1 MSINWSYHI
10 CQMGTEDT
18 PKPNTVTEIKAYIY
32 GIDDTTGKNTTEVF
46 IVTLP
51 PADSDNFTDY
61 SKLTESQ
68 VLTWVE
74 NNLTDDQVTYYK
86 SEIEKKIGRMNATPA
101 GDNTAVEDMDAP
113 PPLPW

>member
-1 MSINWSYHI
+1 MSITWSYHI
-10 CQMGTEDT
+10 AQMGTENT
-18 PKPNTVTEIKAYIY
+18 PKPNTVTEIKAYLY

-51 PADSDNFTDY
+51 PADSENFVDY
-61 SKLTESQ
+61 SSLTESQ

-74 NNLTDDQVTYYK
+74 NSLTDDSVTYYK
-86 SEIEKKIGRMNATPA
+86 SEIEKRIGRMNDTAA
-101 GDNTAVEDMDAP
+101 GVNTEVMDAP

>member
-1 MSINWSYHI
+1 MSITWSYHI

-61 SKLTESQ
+61 SELTESQ

-86 SEIEKKIGRMNATPA
+86 SEIEKKIEHMN
-101 GDNTAVEDMDAP
+101 NTAAGNNPESIDVP

>member
-1 MSINWSYHI
+1 MSITWSYHI
-10 CQMGTEDT
+10 AQMGTEDT

-32 GIDDTTGKNTTEVF
+32 GVDDTTGKNTTEVF

-61 SKLTESQ
+61 SELTESQ

-74 NNLTDDQVTYYK
+74 SNLTADQVTYFK
-86 SEIEKKIGRMNATPA
+86 SEVEKKIGWMNDTAA
-101 GDNTAVEDMDAP
+101 GINTEAIDAP

>member
-1 MSINWSYHI
+1 MSISWSYHI
-10 CQMGTEDT
+10 AQMGTEDT

-46 IVTLP
+46 NVLLP
-51 PADSDNFTDY
+51 PADSNNFSDY

-68 VLTWVE
+68 VVTWVE
-74 NNLTDDQVTYYK
+74 GLLTSVEVEKMK
-86 SEIEKKIGRMNATPA
+86 SKVEKMIMRMNDTSPV
-101 GDNTAVEDMDAP
+101 GINTEMDCP

>member
-1 MSINWSYHI
+1 MSITWSYHI
-10 CQMGTEDT
+10 CQMGTENT
-18 PKPNTVTEIKAYIY
+18 PKPKTVTEIKAYIY

-46 IVTLP
+46 NVILP

-68 VLTWVE
+68 VVTWVE
-74 NNLTDDQVTYYK
+74 SNLSQTEVDNMK
-86 SEIEKKIGRMNATPA
+86 SRVEKIIVRMNDTAA
-101 GDNTAVEDMDAP
+101 GINTESIDAP

>member
-32 GIDDTTGKNTTEVF
+32 GIDDATGKNTTEVF

-51 PADSDNFTDY
+51 PADSSNFTDY

-74 NNLTDDQVTYYK
+74 SNLSQTEVDNMK
-86 SEIEKKIGRMNATPA
+86 SRVEKIIVRMNDTAA
-101 GDNTAVEDMDAP
+101 GINTESIDAP

>member
-1 MSINWSYHI
+1 MSISWSYHI
-10 CQMGTEDT
+10 AQMGTEDT

-46 IVTLP
+46 NVMLP
-51 PADSDNFTDY
+51 PADSSNFTDY

-68 VLTWVE
+68 VVTWVE
-74 NNLTDDQVTYYK
+74 GLLTSEEITNMK
-86 SEIEKKIGRMNATPA
+86 SKVEKMILRMNDTAA
-101 GDNTAVEDMDAP
+101 GINTESIDAP

>member
-32 GIDDTTGKNTTEVF
+32 GIDDTTGKNNTEVF
-46 IVTLP
+46 NVTLP

-74 NNLTDDQVTYYK
+74 NNLTADEVTNMK
-86 SEIEKKIGRMNATPA
+86 SKVEKIIVHMNDTAA
-101 GDNTAVEDMDAP
+101 GINTESIDAP

>member
-10 CQMGTEDT
+10 CQMGTENT

-32 GIDDTTGKNTTEVF
+32 GIDDITGKNTTEVF

-51 PADSDNFTDY
+51 PADSSNFTDY

-74 NNLTDDQVTYYK
+74 SNLSQTEVDNMK
-86 SEIEKKIGRMNATPA
+86 SRVEKIIVRMNDTAA
-101 GDNTAVEDMDAP
+101 GINTESIDAP

>member
-1 MSINWSYHI
+1 MSITWSYHI

-18 PKPNTVTEIKAYIY
+18 PKPKTVTEIKAYIY
-32 GIDDTTGKNTTEVF
+32 GIDDATGKNTTEVF

-51 PADSDNFTDY
+51 QADSNNFIDY
-61 SKLTESQ
+61 SELTESQ

-74 NNLTDDQVTYYK
+74 SNLTDAEVAHYK
-86 SEIEKKIGRMNATPA
+86 SEVEKKIEHMNATAA
-101 GDNTAVEDMDAP
+101 GSNPEPIDVP

>member
-1 MSINWSYHI
+1 MSITWSYHI

-32 GIDDTTGKNTTEVF
+32 GIDNTTGKNTTEVF
-46 IVTLP
+46 IITLP

-61 SKLTESQ
+61 SKLSESK

-74 NNLTDDQVTYYK
+74 SNLSQTEVDNMK
-86 SEIEKKIGRMNATPA
+86 SRVEKIIVRMNDTAA
-101 GDNTAVEDMDAP
+101 GINTESMDAP

>member
-1 MSINWSYHI
+1 MSISWSYHI
-10 CQMGTEDT
+10 AQMGTEDT

-46 IVTLP
+46 NVMLP
-51 PADSDNFTDY
+51 PADSSNFTDY

-68 VLTWVE
+68 VVTWVE
-74 NNLTDDQVTYYK
+74 GLLTSEEITNMK
-86 SEIEKKIGRMNATPA
+86 SKVEKMIMRMNDTSAV
-101 GDNTAVEDMDAP
+101 GINTEMDCP

>member
-1 MSINWSYHI
+1 MSITWSYHI

-32 GIDDTTGKNTTEVF
+32 GIDDATGKNTTEVF

-61 SKLTESQ
+61 SKLSESQ

-74 NNLTDDQVTYYK
+74 SNLSQTEVDNMK
-86 SEIEKKIGRMNATPA
+86 SRVEKIIVRMNDTAA
-101 GDNTAVEDMDAP
+101 GINTESIDAP
-113 PPLPW
+113 QPLPW

>member
-1 MSINWSYHI
+1 MSITWSYHI

-32 GIDDTTGKNTTEVF
+32 GIDDTTKNNTTEVF
-46 IVTLP
+46 NVILP
-51 PADSDNFTDY
+51 PADSGDFTDY
-61 SKLTESQ
+61 SKLSESQ

-74 NNLTDDQVTYYK
+74 SNLSQTEVDNMK
-86 SEIEKKIGRMNATPA
+86 SRVEKIIVRMNDTVA
-101 GDNTAVEDMDAP
+101 GINTESIDAP

>member
-1 MSINWSYHI
+1 MSITWSYHI

-18 PKPNTVTEIKAYIY
+18 PKPKTVTEIKAYIY
-32 GIDDTTGKNTTEVF
+32 GIDDATGKNTTEVF

-51 PADSDNFTDY
+51 QADSGNFIDY
-61 SKLTESQ
+61 SELTESQ

-74 NNLTDDQVTYYK
+74 SNLTDAEVAHYK
-86 SEIEKKIGRMNATPA
+86 SEVEKKIEHMNATAA
-101 GDNTAVEDMDAP
+101 GSNPEPIDVP

>member
-1 MSINWSYHI
+1 MSITWSYHI
-10 CQMGTEDT
+10 AQMGTEDT

-32 GIDDTTGKNTTEVF
+32 GVDDTTGKNTTEVF

-51 PADSDNFTDY
+51 PADSDNFTDH
-61 SKLTESQ
+61 SELTESQ

-74 NNLTDDQVTYYK
+74 SNLTADQVTYFK
-86 SEIEKKIGRMNATPA
+86 SEVEKKIGWMNDTAA
-101 GDNTAVEDMDAP
+101 GINTEAIDAP

>member
-18 PKPNTVTEIKAYIY
+18 PQPNTVTQIKAYIY

-46 IVTLP
+46 MVTLP
-51 PADSDNFTDY
+51 PADSGNFIDY
-61 SKLTESQ
+61 SELTESQ

-74 NNLTDDQVTYYK
+74 SNLADNEVAHYK
-86 SEIEKKIGRMNATPA
+86 SEVEKRIEHMNATAA
-101 GDNTAVEDMDAP
+101 GKNIESVDVP